1 MFYGMIALAAILTFV
16 AMKVRFILF
25 RLAAAIFWV
34 GLLLYVLLADAFS
47 LADPWTMAVAFGLVC
62 MIFAVLVLQVVTD
75 TKKQTWGEREV
86 TYGRAPKEE
95 APSRGA
101 RVREERREKL
111 RLLRG
116 KRR

>member
-16 AMKVRFILF
+16 SMKVRFILF

-47 LADPWTMAVAFGLVC
+47 LADPWTMATAFGLLC

-86 TYGRAPKEE
+86 TYGRTPKEE
-95 APSRGA
+95 VPSRGSQ
-101 RVREERREKL
+101 VREARRE
-111 RLLRG
+111 RL
-116 KRR
+116 KAISRRR